1 MGSGFGPLWNM
12 GGFSRIKG
20 SCIRRAFSSRG
31 PATVINQINKR
42 EIMSSVTSTLGPKGL
57 EGVVATSSTICY
69 IDGDRGVLAYRGI
82 DIHELADHSSFEETC
97 YLLWFGRLPKPSE
110 LKDLRERLAQERHAD
125 PAIIQFLRSVPK
137 TALPMD
143 VLRTAV
149 SALAFYDADEKNND
163 HDANVRK
170 AIRLTSQIAMIVAA
184 YDRIRKGKPVVE
196 ADRSLSHAANFLLQ
210 LNGEKPSA
218 TAERALDI
226 ALILHADHELNASTF
241 AARVTAAT
249 LADMHAAVTAAIG
262 ALKGP
267 LHGGANE
274 AVFQILQAIDRSG
287 ADPVDYI
294 KGMLAQ
300 KKKVPGFGHRVYHTE
315 DPRATHLRTMSR
327 DLGQSSGQAKW
338 FEISHKIEEFVRT
351 DKKLNA
357 NVDFYSASTY
367 HTLGIDVDLF
377 TPIFAVSRIS
387 GWAAH
392 VIEQLDDN
400 RLIRP
405 RAEYLGPDYPNHY
418 LAIEKRN

>member
-1 MGSGFGPLWNM
+1 
-12 GGFSRIKG
+12 
-20 SCIRRAFSSRG
+20 
-31 PATVINQINKR
+31 
-42 EIMSSVTSTLGPKGL
+42 MSSGTTAAPKGL
-57 EGVVATSSTICY
+57 EGVVATNSSICY
-69 IDGDRGVLAYRGI
+69 IDGDRGILAYRGI
-82 DIHELADHSSFEETC
+82 DIHELADNSTFEETC
-97 YLLWFGRLPKPSE
+97 YLLWFGRLPKRDE
-110 LKDLRERLAQERHAD
+110 LKDLQQKLAEERRLD
-125 PAIIQFLRSVPK
+125 PAIIDFLRRAPK

-149 SALAFYDADEKNND
+149 SALSFYDPEDRKND
-163 HDANVRK
+163 HEANVHK
-170 AIRLTSQIAMIVAA
+170 AIRLTSEIAMIVAA
-184 YDRIRKGKPVVE
+184 YDRIRKGKNVVE
-196 ADRSLSHAANFLLQ
+196 PDKSLSHSANFLLQ
-210 LNGEKPSA
+210 LNGTKPSS

-249 LADMHAAVTAAIG
+249 LSDMHSAITSAIG

-274 AVFQILQAIDRSG
+274 AVFQILQGIDRSK
-287 ADPVDYI
+287 ADPIAYV

-315 DPRATHLRTMSR
+315 DPRATHLRKMSH
-327 DLGQSSGQAKW
+327 DLGESSGQRQW
-338 FEISHKIEEFVRT
+338 YDMSEKIEHFVKAE
-351 DKKLNA
+351 KKLNA

-367 HTLGIDVDLF
+367 HTLGIDLDLF

-387 GWAAH
+387 GWTAH

-405 RAEYLGPDYPNHY
+405 RAEYMGPEYPNRY
-418 LAIEKRN
+418 VPIDKR